1 MLEKQSPS
9 PQCQDFRSSWKAFEH
24 AQNLTK
30 KGGGAYQAGV
40 KEAGRLH
47 PKQHVVQCGRGSGL
61 VMESCECKALSWY
74 LFF

>member
-30 KGGGAYQAGV
+30 K
-40 KEAGRLH
+40 EAGLTRL
-47 PKQHVVQCGRGSGL
+47 GSKRPVAYILSSTWSSVG
-61 VMESCECKALSWY
+61 VAQDWSWKAASAKL
-74 LFF
+74 